1 MSQAPTGPA
10 RLALASASPRRLA
23 LLEQIGLRPDEVL
36 PADIDETPQRDERPR
51 QLALKL
57 ALGKGRAARE
67 RLDLT
72 ITTTDGP
79 RPAHNSFIMS
89 ADTVVAVGRRILPK
103 AETEAEARACLK
115 LLSGRSHDV
124 LTAVAV
130 LAPDGREAS
139 RVVESRV
146 TFKRLSQTEA
156 EGYIA
161 SGEWQGKAGGYA
173 IQGIAGGFVTDISG
187 SYSAIVGLP
196 LYESASLLEGL
207 GYPVGR
213 RWSKPT

>member
-1 MSQAPTGPA
+1 MISASEGQA

-23 LLEQIGLRPDEVL
+23 LLEQIGLKPDEVV
-36 PADIDETPQRDERPR
+36 ASDIDETPLRDERPR
-51 QLALKL
+51 ALALRL
-57 ALGKGRAARE
+57 AVGKGRAARE
-67 RLDLT
+67 RLGSSMP
-72 ITTTDGP
+72 TT
-79 RPAHNSFIMS
+79 PAHHNFIMS

-103 AETEAEARACLK
+103 AEAEAEARACLG
-115 LLSGRSHDV
+115 LLSGRAHDV
-124 LTAVAV
+124 ITAVAV

-146 TFKRLSQTEA
+146 TFKRLSHTEV

-161 SGEWQGKAGGYA
+161 SGEWRGKAGGYA
-173 IQGIAGGFVTDISG
+173 IQGIAGSFVTDISG
-187 SYSAIVGLP
+187 SHSAIVGLP

-213 RWSKPT
+213 RWSGRS